1 MPESKKRPSKKT
13 PQRRA
18 QHPAQK
24 ILGHERNL
32 AMAVSESNLDAAIAI
47 LARGADPR
55 KSLPPF
61 IDPPLIIACRKK
73 DFRMAKVLLG
83 AGAEPESPAFNGDTP
98 LSIAADLGQL
108 EIAVALCAA
117 GADPLSARPRD
128 AMSPMDIA
136 RALHDAP
143 MLDLLTVALSR
154 KQKPAHF
161 SEPDA
166 LQIG

>member
-1 MPESKKRPSKKT
+1 MPESKKRNPKKS
-13 PQRRA
+13 PPRRA

-32 AMAVSESNLDAAIAI
+32 AMAVSASDLDAAIAI
-47 LARGADPR
+47 LARGADAR

-117 GADPLSARPRD
+117 GADPQSARPRD
-128 AMSPMDIA
+128 NMNPMDIA
-136 RALHDAP
+136 RSLHDAP
-143 MLDLLTVALSR
+143 MLDLLAVALSR
-154 KQKPAHF
+154 KQTPTH
-161 SEPDA
+161 SHEHGA
-166 LQIG
+166 LQVG